1 MSWVRDESASSA
13 KYNLIEGPARKIYLF
28 EYEVFQV

>member
-13 KYNLIEGPARKIYLF
+13 KYDLMEGFAWKIYLF